1 MLTFSTNTIQTT
13 YEETDVSILRARR
26 HGYDNT
32 VYVVKYLFDEL
43 DRIHDEE
50 ERMTCTIKI
59 FAAVNANPSMLIY
72 EPGFR
77 NSVVAKMTELEN
89 YLEQRANNLKRS
101 KYIEALQIFRQSV
114 GEHIYSAKTRSEIY
128 THIREIAKTLT
139 EYTTLSDADK
149 LRTEFAFLRATLNRI
164 RGHPDYVIV
173 EGLSN

>member
-1 MLTFSTNTIQTT
+1 MLTFSTNSIQTT
-13 YEETDVSILRARR
+13 YDETDVSILRARR

-32 VYVVKYLFDEL
+32 VHVVKYLFDEL

-50 ERMTCTIKI
+50 ERMACTIKI

-89 YLEQRANNLKRS
+89 YLEVCANNLKRS

-114 GEHIYSAKTRSEIY
+114 GEHIYSAKTRTKIY
-128 THIREIAKTLT
+128 MHIREIAKTLT
-139 EYTTLSDADK
+139 EYATLPGAEK
-149 LRTEFAFLRATLNRI
+149 LRTEFAFLKDILQRI
-164 RGHPDYVIV
+164 QSHPDYVIV